1 MKGLLRNCCNKE
13 RNTTVL
19 HNISFVWNATIF
31 SYEGGDIMFLWNTLI
46 YLRVCMASQSRSSSS
61 SPLWEPHL
69 YPVYWSAKIVWMN
82 LLHEDC
88 LDEFITWN
96 QFYATRFICIWPP
109 YVFRVLKVKYFNAG
123 CTNSRQMKRNNKN
136 EKTMKTFERTYTDN
150 NNESTRIKKE
160 GI

>member
-1 MKGLLRNCCNKE
+1 MKVETLCFSETLLYTYEYAWRHNPDL
-13 RNTTVL
+13 RHL
-19 HNISFVWNATIF
+19 HLCENLTFIPCI
-31 SYEGGDIMFLWNTLI
+31 D
-46 YLRVCMASQSRSSSS
+46 QQ
-61 SPLWEPHL
+61 
-69 YPVYWSAKIVWMN
+69 KIVWMY

-96 QFYATRFICIWPP
+96 QFYATSFLCIWPA
-109 YVFRVLKVKYFNAG
+109 YVFSVLKVKYFNAG
-123 CTNSRQMKRNNKN
+123 CTNSCQTKRNDKN